1 MSTKNSRASPPQNLE
16 SLIETKVEES
26 LKKKLDELWGKV
38 RWFIWGLGLLVI
50 LLTGS
55 GLMSGRSLLG
65 THSRPNLRV

>member
-55 GLMSGRSLLG
+55 VLISERSLLG